1 MGVRNRHTEL
11 KMLLSLGL
19 DYFRWT
25 QLTPMIFTWGFA
37 LLLLAMLIFVNFQ
50 QQVVNVLEYFVEWLM
65 KLPLVGPY
73 ITEFLADQD
82 QTVKLGTED
91 LKTFALRSWFVVSL
105 LFMLAGMLLSRWLG
119 PFRTRSLKRK
129 IVYAA
134 VASAALL
141 AGLVLNYFV
150 DPGNFN
156 GGLAGWLFNF
166 SLIALIVFVVS
177 AYSLTIAHVLG
188 KLSSALMEEAGGV
201 TS

>member
-1 MGVRNRHTEL
+1 
-11 KMLLSLGL
+11 MLLSLGL

-25 QLTPMIFTWGFA
+25 QLTPMILTWGFA

-73 ITEFLADQD
+73 VTEFLAEQD

-91 LKTFALRSWFVVSL
+91 LKTFALRSWFVISL
-105 LFMLAGMLLSRWLG
+105 LFMLTSMLLSRWLG

-129 IVYAA
+129 ILYAA
-134 VASAALL
+134 IASLALL
-141 AGLVLNYFV
+141 AGMLLNYFV

-166 SLIALIVFVVS
+166 SLIALIVFLVS

>member
-1 MGVRNRHTEL
+1 MRNRHTEL

-73 ITEFLADQD
+73 VTEFLAEQD

-134 VASAALL
+134 IASAALL

-166 SLIALIVFVVS
+166 SMIALIVFVVS

>member
-1 MGVRNRHTEL
+1 
-11 KMLLSLGL
+11 MLLSLGL

-50 QQVVNVLEYFVEWLM
+50 QQVVNVLEYFVEWLSG
-65 KLPLVGPY
+65 LPLVGPY
-73 ITEFLADQD
+73 VTELLADQET
-82 QTVKLGTED
+82 TVKLGTED

-156 GGLAGWLFNF
+156 GGLAGWMFNF
-166 SLIALIVFVVS
+166 SLLSLIVFLVS

-188 KLSSALMEEAGGV
+188 KLSSALMEGAAGV